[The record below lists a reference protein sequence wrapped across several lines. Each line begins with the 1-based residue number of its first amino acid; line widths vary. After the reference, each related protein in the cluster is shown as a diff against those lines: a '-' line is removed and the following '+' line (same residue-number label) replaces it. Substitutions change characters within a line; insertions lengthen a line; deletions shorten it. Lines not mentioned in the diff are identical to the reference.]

1 MQNHLA
7 DRQRENAMKGK
18 SRSASTPAARRPAL
32 NIDHLPVP
40 YVEIDAQGIVTRAN
54 RAALA
59 LHHPEQGDLIG
70 KSGWDVMA
78 IDEKDRSSAAFLSLM
93 ASGEEPPVICRSL
106 FDCSGRFRTYELHRS
121 LIRKSG
127 GRPAGMRM
135 ICMDVTERKNALE
148 EAQRTCQWLES
159 AMASLPEAVVL
170 TDVLGMVRFA
180 NPALEALFG
189 FRASELEGKVI
200 EEAVPILEYQSLEG
214 TALDRRTAIEKN
226 SKGTALLAAGNGSKV
241 KVEISTSPIRDKNN
255 GYVSG
260 VAAILRRAKS
270 TVWSG

>member
-1 MQNHLA
+1 
-7 DRQRENAMKGK
+7 
-18 SRSASTPAARRPAL
+18 
-32 NIDHLPVP
+32 
-40 YVEIDAQGIVTRAN
+40 
-54 RAALA
+54 
-59 LHHPEQGDLIG
+59 
-70 KSGWDVMA
+70 
-78 IDEKDRSSAAFLSLM
+78 
-93 ASGEEPPVICRSL
+93 
-106 FDCSGRFRTYELHRS
+106 
-121 LIRKSG
+121 
-127 GRPAGMRM
+127 
-135 ICMDVTERKNALE
+135 
-148 EAQRTCQWLES
+148 
-159 AMASLPEAVVL
+159 
-170 TDVLGMVRFA
+170 MVRFA